1 MDEDK
6 AKNILIYR
14 FVWDYIYMHELVS
27 NFRCVLDLLVIRP
40 AVTVIRCGHRMQGG
54 RAIKCNV
61 AMTASL
67 HIYRLGR

>member
-1 MDEDK
+1 
-6 AKNILIYR
+6 
-14 FVWDYIYMHELVS
+14 MHELVS

>member
-6 AKNILIYR
+6 AKNILKYT
-14 FVWDYIYMHELVS
+14 DLYETIYMHELVS

-54 RAIKCNV
+54 QGN
-61 AMTASL
+61 
-67 HIYRLGR
+67 